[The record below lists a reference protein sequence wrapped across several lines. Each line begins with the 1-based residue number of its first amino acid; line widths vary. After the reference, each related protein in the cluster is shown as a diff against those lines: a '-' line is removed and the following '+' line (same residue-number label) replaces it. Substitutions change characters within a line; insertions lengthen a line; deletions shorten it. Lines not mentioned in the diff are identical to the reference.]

1 MEHQHPKHD
10 QAMNT
15 NETLQDKLWPIEAC
29 TETAAAG
36 QVFVLVATTDE
47 AAAAT
52 ITEQLANA
60 GHRVECTSSLDATR
74 SRLEE
79 NDIDL
84 LLVDIAFHQ
93 EVLELVADVRS
104 ESSWRRV
111 IVWGPAV
118 DSDLAIRS
126 IRSGACDVLQ
136 LPRHLDELSTRVH
149 RAAVSART
157 DRGREERIE
166 RLAEACERLRASKN
180 EMSDQVDVL
189 CGDLATAWSS
199 IKDQMSIVETTTEFR
214 TLIGQELD
222 VEQMLRTSLEYI
234 MEKVGP
240 TNGVVYLRESEG
252 DYGVGAY
259 VNYEWQDRNILPT
272 LEQLG
277 KAVCPQMQNDPGLLR
292 FDDASD
298 FARCEGVD
306 TELFSST
313 EVVACSCPR
322 EDDCLAVLVLFRR
335 DASPFSDSMASV
347 LDALRTVLAEQ
358 LGRILRV
365 HKRSALEWP
374 EETPDVDDADW
385 GDMAA

>member
-1 MEHQHPKHD
+1 MERQHPEHD
-10 QAMNT
+10 QSMNS
-15 NETLQDKLWPIEAC
+15 NETLQDSTWPLGARA
-29 TETAAAG
+29 ETAAAG
-36 QVFVLVATTDE
+36 QVFVLVATADE

-52 ITEQLANA
+52 ISEQLTTS
-60 GHRVECTSSLDATR
+60 GHRVECTTSLDAART
-74 SRLEE
+74 RLES

-84 LLVDIAFHQ
+84 LLVDIAIDQ
-93 EVLELVADVRS
+93 KVLELVADARADR
-104 ESSWRRV
+104 SWRRV

-136 LPRHLDELSTRVH
+136 LPRHLDELTTRVH
-149 RAAVSART
+149 RAAVNAKT

-214 TLIGQELD
+214 TLISQELD

-240 TNGVVYLRESEG
+240 TNGVVYLREAEG

-277 KAVCPQMQNDPGLLR
+277 TAVCPQMLNDPGLLK

-298 FARCEGVD
+298 FAQCEGVD
-306 TELFSST
+306 TALFADA

-335 DASPFSDSMASV
+335 DTTPFSDSMASI

-365 HKRSALEWP
+365 HKRSTLEWP
-374 EETPDVDDADW
+374 DETPDDADW
-385 GDMAA
+385 GDLAA

>member
-1 MEHQHPKHD
+1 MERQHPEHD
-10 QAMNT
+10 QSINT
-15 NETLQDKLWPIEAC
+15 NETLQDNAWPLGVRA
-29 TETAAAG
+29 ETAAPG
-36 QVFVLVATTDE
+36 QVHILVATTDE
-47 AAAAT
+47 AASAT
-52 ITEQLANA
+52 ISEHLTTS
-60 GHRVECTSSLDATR
+60 GHRVECTTSLDATR
-74 SRLEE
+74 ARLES

-84 LLVDIAFHQ
+84 LLVDIAIDQ
-93 EVLELVADVRS
+93 KVLELVTDVRADH
-104 ESSWRRV
+104 SWRRV

-136 LPRHLDELSTRVH
+136 LPRHLDELTTRVH
-149 RAAVSART
+149 RAAVNAKT

-240 TNGVVYLRESEG
+240 TNGVVYLREAEG

-277 KAVCPQMQNDPGLLR
+277 TAVCPQMLNDPGLLK

-298 FARCEGVD
+298 FAQCEGVD
-306 TELFSST
+306 TALFADA

-322 EDDCLAVLVLFRR
+322 ADDCLAVLVLFRR
-335 DASPFSDSMASV
+335 DTTPFTDSMASV

-365 HKRSALEWP
+365 HKRSTLEWP
-374 EETPDVDDADW
+374 DETPDDADW
-385 GDMAA
+385 GDLAA

>member
-1 MEHQHPKHD
+1 MERQHPEQNQSMHV
-10 QAMNT
+10 
-15 NETLQDKLWPIEAC
+15 NEAVQDGAWPLAGHPEA
-29 TETAAAG
+29 TPVG
-36 QVFVLVATTDE
+36 QVFVLVATADE
-47 AAAAT
+47 AAAQT
-52 ITEQLANA
+52 ISDQLTTS
-60 GHRVECTSSLDATR
+60 GHRVECTTSLEATR
-74 SRLEE
+74 SRLEAD
-79 NDIDL
+79 DIDL
-84 LLVDIAFHQ
+84 LLVDIAIDQ
-93 EVLELVADVRS
+93 QVLDLITDVRS
-104 ESSWRRV
+104 AHAWRRV
-111 IVWGPAV
+111 IVWGPSV

-126 IRSGACDVLQ
+126 VRSGACDVLQ
-136 LPRHLDELSTRVH
+136 LPRHLDELTTRVN
-149 RAAVSART
+149 RAAVNAKT

-166 RLAEACERLRASKN
+166 RLADACERLRASKN

-240 TNGVVYLRESEG
+240 TNGVVFLREAEG

-272 LEQLG
+272 LELLG
-277 KAVCPQMQNDPGLLR
+277 SAVCPQMQEDPGLLK

-298 FARCEGVD
+298 FAQCEGVD
-306 TELFSST
+306 AELFNDA

-322 EDDCLAVLVLFRR
+322 SDDCLAVLVLFRR
-335 DASPFSDSMASV
+335 STTPFDDSMASI
-347 LDALRTVLAEQ
+347 LDALRMVLAEQ

-365 HKRSALEWP
+365 HKRSTLEWP
-374 EETPDVDDADW
+374 DETPDDADW
-385 GDMAA
+385 GDLAA

>member
-1 MEHQHPKHD
+1 
-10 QAMNT
+10 
-15 NETLQDKLWPIEAC
+15 
-29 TETAAAG
+29 
-36 QVFVLVATTDE
+36 
-47 AAAAT
+47 
-52 ITEQLANA
+52 
-60 GHRVECTSSLDATR
+60 
-74 SRLEE
+74 
-79 NDIDL
+79 
-84 LLVDIAFHQ
+84 
-93 EVLELVADVRS
+93 
-104 ESSWRRV
+104 
-111 IVWGPAV
+111 
-118 DSDLAIRS
+118 
-126 IRSGACDVLQ
+126 
-136 LPRHLDELSTRVH
+136 
-149 RAAVSART
+149 
-157 DRGREERIE
+157 
-166 RLAEACERLRASKN
+166 
-180 EMSDQVDVL
+180 
-189 CGDLATAWSS
+189 
-199 IKDQMSIVETTTEFR
+199 
-214 TLIGQELD
+214 
-222 VEQMLRTSLEYI
+222 

-298 FARCEGVD
+298 FSKCEGVD

-335 DASPFSDSMASV
+335 DASPFTDSMASV

-374 EETPDVDDADW
+374 EETPDADDADW